1 MDITG
6 VLLITAF
13 PLGLALLGV
22 DFCLWL
28 MKKAGIQ
35 PLEGPYWKIYHEH
48 FTGTQESP
56 RFSGSRRSG
65 RSGGSRPLWSW
76 SRAWYVLPKKCAV
89 ISVEAVV
96 TQGRGVLEIYGDQ
109 GLLRRWESW
118 ENPKFM
124 VDLQCARRV
133 RYVFSAQ
140 GFTGSVCCA
149 GRRRPP
155 AA

>member
-1 MDITG
+1 MDIAEF
-6 VLLITAF
+6 LLFAAF
-13 PLGLALLGV
+13 ILGLALLGMGG
-22 DFCLWL
+22 CLWL
-28 MKKAGIQ
+28 AKKAGIQ

-65 RSGGSRPLWSW
+65 PGGASRPLLSW
-76 SRAWYVLPKKCAV
+76 SRALYVLPKRCGV

-96 TQGRGVLEIYGDQ
+96 TQGSAVLEIYGDQ

-118 ENPKFM
+118 ENPRFT
-124 VDLQCARRV
+124 VDLQGARRV
-133 RYVFSAQ
+133 RYVFCAR

-149 GRRRPP
+149 GRRKP
-155 AA
+155 A

>member
-22 DFCLWL
+22 GFCLWL

-65 RSGGSRPLWSW
+65 RSGGSR
-76 SRAWYVLPKKCAV
+76 LPDGLFFGTGKSLERNGAPGR
-89 ISVEAVV
+89 SVSFWKRHLKIQAFKAQAQKPIAESP
-96 TQGRGVLEIYGDQ
+96 RC
-109 GLLRRWESW
+109 LL
-118 ENPKFM
+118 
-124 VDLQCARRV
+124 
-133 RYVFSAQ
+133 
-140 GFTGSVCCA
+140 
-149 GRRRPP
+149 
-155 AA
+155 

>member
-56 RFSGSRRSG
+56 R
-65 RSGGSRPLWSW
+65 
-76 SRAWYVLPKKCAV
+76 
-89 ISVEAVV
+89 
-96 TQGRGVLEIYGDQ
+96 
-109 GLLRRWESW
+109 
-118 ENPKFM
+118 
-124 VDLQCARRV
+124 
-133 RYVFSAQ
+133 
-140 GFTGSVCCA
+140 
-149 GRRRPP
+149 
-155 AA
+155 

>member
-48 FTGTQESP
+48 FTGT
-56 RFSGSRRSG
+56 
-65 RSGGSRPLWSW
+65 
-76 SRAWYVLPKKCAV
+76 
-89 ISVEAVV
+89 
-96 TQGRGVLEIYGDQ
+96 
-109 GLLRRWESW
+109 
-118 ENPKFM
+118 
-124 VDLQCARRV
+124 
-133 RYVFSAQ
+133 
-140 GFTGSVCCA
+140 
-149 GRRRPP
+149 
-155 AA
+155 